1 MCHYEYGIW
10 NVAAGRVIERREVA
24 RPRSELGPEE
34 IGSWGCTPCVEDQ
47 TRIELSN
54 GVSFRIC
61 ARVADRI
68 QQGLERAL
76 KQGMPIETVV
86 GYRPSMS
93 RGPLDSAQNR
103 TQFSNHAFGA
113 AIDINEAHNGL
124 YAGCPVW
131 SQGCTLI
138 RGGPWQPGLAQS
150 LTADHP
156 VVLEL
161 ALQGFLWGGQIAG
174 NQKDMM
180 HFSETGY

>member
-61 ARVADRI
+61 ARVAARI